1 GTFDWVRVTLITSWR
16 QWELEP
22 YSADFDYSPV
32 PIVVGQ
38 FDLHQTQMA
47 TEFRLQSIESQG
59 DWHWLVGLFADRVS
73 NDGSEAFAID
83 PILKVISFDEG
94 ETELA
99 AFGHVTRHFTNGFDV
114 TFEMRV
120 DYDEDRITRERRV
133 TFSPTTQFSSN
144 RSEWNVQPKL
154 VVAHDFAPD
163 SRVYLSSAYG
173 YRNGG
178 FSFLETDPRLAS
190 YQPERVWA
198 NEIGVRPDL
207 YDHRLQVAGAV
218 FVHRIEDYQVERM
231 SIPPAITVFN
241 APVVMSYGGEIE
253 ITAKPFAGLDV
264 KGTFGYTHSEFAD
277 FHDPLTGVD
286 LSGKRT
292 PFSPEITAALLT
304 RYSLRGLFAE
314 AELLA
319 SGETFYDEANTQSI
333 RQAPHAEFN
342 ARVGYENRHLRM
354 YFYGE
359 NLNDARYFTQ
369 KIAYAGIGTPA
380 PPRTVGFAVQF
391 KL

>member
-1 GTFDWVRVTLITSWR
+1 MAPGRA
-16 QWELEP
+16 LE
-22 YSADFDYSPV
+22 
-32 PIVVGQ
+32 
-38 FDLHQTQMA
+38 
-47 TEFRLQSIESQG
+47 RLLEQ
-59 DWHWLVGLFADRVS
+59 AP
-73 NDGSEAFAID
+73 EA
-83 PILKVISFDEG
+83 
-94 ETELA
+94 
-99 AFGHVTRHFTNGFDV
+99 
-114 TFEMRV
+114 
-120 DYDEDRITRERRV
+120 YD
-133 TFSPTTQFSSN
+133 
-144 RSEWNVQPKL
+144 
-154 VVAHDFAPD
+154 
-163 SRVYLSSAYG
+163 
-173 YRNGG
+173 
-178 FSFLETDPRLAS
+178 
-190 YQPERVWA
+190 
-198 NEIGVRPDL
+198 
-207 YDHRLQVAGAV
+207 
-218 FVHRIEDYQVERM
+218 
-231 SIPPAITVFN
+231 ITVFN